1 MGELEIKILK
11 IASKAVKDAQ
21 KDSLK
26 KGIANVYS
34 KNKKLYFQL
43 PDGTITQ
50 EKPKQ
55 YNFNNWLLSNWRFL
69 GLKPFLKSFKFLRD

>member
-26 KGIANVYS
+26 RGIANVYS

-55 YNFNNWLLSNWRFL
+55 Y
-69 GLKPFLKSFKFLRD
+69 SFIK

>member
-1 MGELEIKILK
+1 MGELEKKILK
-11 IASKAVKDAQ
+11 IASNAIKQAQ

-26 KGIANVYS
+26 NGIANVYS

-55 YNFNNWLLSNWRFL
+55 YNLLWIWT
-69 GLKPFLKSFKFLRD
+69 

>member
-1 MGELEIKILK
+1 MGELGTKILK
-11 IASKAVKDAQ
+11 IGSKAVKDAQ

-26 KGIANVYS
+26 RGIANAYS
-34 KNKKLYFQL
+34 KNNKLFFQL

-55 YNFNNWLLSNWRFL
+55 YMDVKES
-69 GLKPFLKSFKFLRD
+69 

>member
-1 MGELEIKILK
+1 MSELEIKILK

-26 KGIANVYS
+26 RGIANVYS
-34 KNKKLYFQL
+34 INKKLYFQL

-55 YNFNNWLLSNWRFL
+55 YNFNN
-69 GLKPFLKSFKFLRD
+69 

>member
-1 MGELEIKILK
+1 MSELEIKILK

-26 KGIANVYS
+26 RGIANVYS

-43 PDGTITQ
+43 PDGTII
-50 EKPKQ
+50 EDIPKQ
-55 YNFNNWLLSNWRFL
+55 Y
-69 GLKPFLKSFKFLRD
+69 SFIK

>member
-26 KGIANVYS
+26 RGIANVYS

-50 EKPKQ
+50 EKPNQ
-55 YNFNNWLLSNWRFL
+55 Y
-69 GLKPFLKSFKFLRD
+69 SFSK

>member
-11 IASKAVKDAQ
+11 IASKAVKEAQ
-21 KDSLK
+21 RNSLK
-26 KGIANVYS
+26 RGIANVYS

-55 YNFNNWLLSNWRFL
+55 Y
-69 GLKPFLKSFKFLRD
+69 SFIK

>member
-1 MGELEIKILK
+1 MKNYFKYLKKELQMSELATEILK

-21 KDSLK
+21 KKSLE

-34 KNKKLYFQL
+34 KNKHIYFQL

-50 EKPKQ
+50 NTPKE
-55 YNFNNWLLSNWRFL
+55 YINIGN
-69 GLKPFLKSFKFLRD
+69 

>member
-1 MGELEIKILK
+1 MYELEIKILK

-26 KGIANVYS
+26 RGIANVYS

-50 EKPKQ
+50 EKPNQ
-55 YNFNNWLLSNWRFL
+55 Y
-69 GLKPFLKSFKFLRD
+69 SFVK

>member
-1 MGELEIKILK
+1 MYELEIKILK
-11 IASKAVKDAQ
+11 IASKAVKDTQ

-26 KGIANVYS
+26 RGIANVYS

-43 PDGTITQ
+43 PDGSITQ

-55 YNFNNWLLSNWRFL
+55 Y
-69 GLKPFLKSFKFLRD
+69 SFIK

>member
-26 KGIANVYS
+26 RGIANVYS

-50 EKPKQ
+50 EKPNQ
-55 YNFNNWLLSNWRFL
+55 YNFV
-69 GLKPFLKSFKFLRD
+69 K

>member
-1 MGELEIKILK
+1 MYKLEIKILK

-26 KGIANVYS
+26 RGIANVYS

-43 PDGTITQ
+43 PDGTII
-50 EKPKQ
+50 EDIPKQ
-55 YNFNNWLLSNWRFL
+55 Y
-69 GLKPFLKSFKFLRD
+69 SFIK